1 MGMLVE
7 KTAVRP
13 VVIGMEQKKIDQIMS
28 GQLKED
34 EIFSDSNGVGLNNVI
49 QRLRMFYNKEDVIE
63 ITSVGK
69 NMGTE
74 VAIKLYWRGEV

>member
-1 MGMLVE
+1 MPDIE
-7 KTAVRP
+7 FSRCIA
-13 VVIGMEQKKIDQIMS
+13 KIYMRS
-28 GQLKED
+28 L
-34 EIFSDSNGVGLNNVI
+34 SNVI